1 MEMMLRSVQVRKCLT
16 ICKRMHWYIIRTII
30 VSPMI
35 TVSFILNFVI
45 YMIKLT
51 LYIERNLKQ
60 EEQEE
65 LYWYHWWYR
74 NGSIHK
80 SYIDNA

>member
-1 MEMMLRSVQVRKCLT
+1 
-16 ICKRMHWYIIRTII
+16 
-30 VSPMI
+30 MI

-65 LYWYHWWYR
+65 LY
-74 NGSIHK
+74 
-80 SYIDNA
+80 